1 MKSWILLICLFF
13 SMALRA
19 QNPAFINY
27 TIEDGLPSN
36 IIYNCLNDKDGYMWF
51 GTDQGLCRFD
61 GLNVKR
67 FQTESQIGQSIT
79 DLTQDKQGR
88 IWCHNFS
95 GQIFFLENDS
105 LQELEAYRG
114 LKNGIVHYKIIDQTL
129 VANTDKGQVFT
140 HNVLTGKSQL
150 LALLDSAQIKV
161 GINSIEQSQE
171 GFLVMATDHS
181 LQHLRNGKFTRV
193 HVPNSDTPSGINY
206 YREQFKSLIFK
217 GKTYVYLQSNQAL
230 YTLKGDSLQLVNPNL
245 NASYNLGQITYMN
258 NLGDKVAINSYD
270 GFCLITDFETD
281 ALPPKY
287 LSGIGVSSACQDQ
300 DGSYWF
306 GTLNGAR
313 MVPSLEVLFFD
324 LRHYIPFNTQ
334 ITTCAQLDQT
344 RLIFAT
350 SGSKGFIYNI
360 TNKRV
365 EQEFDIKDK
374 RPITRI
380 LINPI
385 KEHITFYNASSYTFD
400 FAGNF
405 IETGGGAFR
414 KIYEDSEG
422 NRLFANANNA
432 SLQPAFDS
440 KIFDS
445 FLNHRPRN
453 EDKHILFRVSRANE
467 ILYDADNQL
476 VYCAYSDG
484 LYAHDSVS
492 DYEIKLNGNHVFV
505 RSFWQDNGLLYCATG
520 FKGLLVIKNKNI
532 IAQYNTQNGLRTNEL
547 SNVSLSGN
555 ELWVTHQD
563 GIDVIELATKFVRHY
578 SKSDGIFSSEI
589 LALFFNKNDAIAA
602 TSSGFLQIP
611 KTLPSVNKT
620 PPKARITALHIMGQS
635 IDFHQ
640 ALQLE
645 SHQNDLVFKISCSTF
660 RSLAGFKYQYRLL
673 GLADTAWIEGERS
686 LENIRFPNLSAGNF
700 TFQVAGVNEDGLK
713 GSIDSV
719 SFQIKRP
726 FFATWWFA
734 VAAMLLAMGLVSVVF
749 MIRMRRQKAIS
760 DLALRKE
767 KVETLLRESQMTSLK
782 AQMNPH
788 FLFNALNAIQ
798 EFILTND
805 KLSAN
810 LYLGKFSD
818 LMRMTLELSQLDKIS
833 LARELNALQVY
844 LELGELRFSKEFK
857 FQIIIDE
864 NMDKEHVFLPPMLVQ
879 PLIENALNHGL
890 LHKKGSKVLNIGFH
904 LDKQNKLLKISV
916 EDNGIGRARSAELM
930 AMRPKQHK
938 SFALNATTKRLELL
952 NTDKCE
958 VLKLVYTDLMH
969 NQQPQGTRVELFIPL
984 SE

>member
-27 TIEDGLPSN
+27 TIEEGLPSN
-36 IIYNCLNDKDGYMWF
+36 IIYNCLNDQDGYMWF
-51 GTDQGLCRFD
+51 GTNQGLCRFD

-79 DLTQDKQGR
+79 DIQQDKLGR

-114 LKNGIVHYKIIDQTL
+114 LKNGIVHYQIRDQTL
-129 VANTDKGQVFT
+129 VANTDKGQVFIY
-140 HNVLTGKSQL
+140 NVVTGKSQL
-150 LALLDSAQIKV
+150 LALLDSIQIID
-161 GINSIEQSQE
+161 GISSIEQSQE
-171 GFLVMATDHS
+171 GFLVMAKDHS
-181 LQHLRNGKFTRV
+181 LQHLRNGVFTRI
-193 HVPNSDTPSGINY
+193 HVPKNDITPGINC
-206 YREQFKSLIFK
+206 YREQFKAVIFK
-217 GKTYVYLQSNQAL
+217 SETYLYLQSNEAL
-230 YTLKGDSLQLVNPNL
+230 YTLKGDSLQLINPNL

-281 ALPPKY
+281 AVPPKY
-287 LSGIGVSSACQDQ
+287 LSGVGVSNACRDQ
-300 DGSYWF
+300 EGSYWF

-313 MVPSLEVLFFD
+313 MAPSLEVLFFD
-324 LRHYIPFNTQ
+324 LRQYIPFNTQ
-334 ITTCAQLDQT
+334 ITTCAQIDQT
-344 RLIFAT
+344 RLVFAT

-360 TNKRV
+360 LDKRV
-365 EQEFDIKDK
+365 EQEFNIEDK

-380 LINPI
+380 LINHV

-414 KIYEDSEG
+414 KIYEDSAG
-422 NRLFANANNA
+422 NRLLANANNA

-453 EDKHILFRVSRANE
+453 EFKHILFRVSRANE

-492 DYEIKLNGNHVFV
+492 DYEIKLDGNHVFV
-505 RSFWQDNGLLYCATG
+505 LSFWQDKGLLYCATS
-520 FKGLLVIKNKNI
+520 FNGLLVIKNKNI
-532 IAQYNTQNGLRTNEL
+532 IAKYNTQNGLRTNEL
-547 SNVSLSGN
+547 RNVSLTEN
-555 ELWVTHQD
+555 ELWITHQA
-563 GIDVIELATKFVRHY
+563 GIDVVDLTTNVVRHY
-578 SKSDGIFSSEI
+578 SKSDGIFSAEI
-589 LALFFNKNDAIAA
+589 LALFFDENNALVI
-602 TSSGFLQIP
+602 TPSGFLQIP
-611 KTLPSVNKT
+611 KRQPSVNKT
-620 PPKARITALHIMGQS
+620 PPKARIKALHIKGQS

-660 RSLAGFKYQYRLL
+660 RSLADFKYQYRLL
-673 GLADTAWIEGERS
+673 GSSDTAWIEGVRS

-700 TFQVAGVNEDGLK
+700 TFQLAGVNEDGIK
-713 GSIDSV
+713 GAIDSV

-734 VAAMLLAMGLVSVVF
+734 VAAVLLAMGLVSVVF
-749 MIRMRRQKAIS
+749 IIRMRRQKAIS

-798 EFILTND
+798 EFILSND

-857 FQIIIDE
+857 FQIIVDDKIDK
-864 NMDKEHVFLPPMLVQ
+864 DHVFLPPMLVQ

-890 LHKKGSKVLNIGFH
+890 LHKKGSKQLNIGFH
-904 LDKQNKLLKISV
+904 LNKENNLLKISV

-930 AMRPKQHK
+930 AMRPKLHK
-938 SFALNATTKRLELL
+938 SFAVNATTKRLELL
-952 NTDKCE
+952 NTDKSE
-958 VLKLVYTDLMH
+958 ILKLVYTDLIH

-984 SE
+984 PE